1 MSKIISKKKLSFI
14 IFFFIVVV
22 LLSAGYKILLD
33 GFSIQNL
40 KIGKISIEQ
49 LYLKLDNKLVL
60 DIRKLNISEFF
71 ADSSKKSSSSEDFD
85 IESMTDKVKYAV
97 WAISYFQKFSI
108 KEIDLGNNHKAMVVY
123 DGKQYSLQFPNIE
136 ARFAIEENNADI
148 NLKILSLI
156 FKEIKIQADGNIIY
170 STQSRKLGF
179 KLIVSPSQSDVKNNA
194 KLFLQG
200 ITDLKTLDL
209 RAKSSEIKDISFL
222 KQYFEKV
229 SDLGIRSWLF
239 EKIKFSNLQINH
251 AQFQANLSK
260 KRFLTSIAKTAN
272 MSMSFKSPQIYL
284 ESHLEPIT
292 AKIATLKFGGERVKI
307 HLEAP
312 MYDGINL
319 EGSSLEFSDL
329 SSAPKLDIVIV
340 SQDFR
345 YTKALEDLLKIYDI
359 KLPLDSIEAPIQADV
374 KLFIQFF
381 EESKVSASG
390 LFKLEQGKVSLY
402 SIPLYAQSATIS
414 LDITPDYGHVYID
427 AIHARYQ
434 NIADV
439 DLHILLDTQKKHL
452 QARADIY
459 KLQINTNN
467 DINTA
472 PYHDVFMNTT
482 SEQNTQKSQD
492 FFSQNSAVLVPEDT
506 NIFSPKNDRQI
517 TPNLSIKNSPEQLS
531 RRKIIETIKAQAQEK
546 FTQEIFNANPL
557 KTLLPIS
564 LDQTNA
570 TKSLDE
576 EKIDKVNEKDEAKKL
591 SSLEFEVDFSDAKV
605 TVLSIPDFAFKMI
618 FQDELYTIE
627 AQDFSKFIPYSPL
640 INYLGITAGSL
651 RISTPDFK
659 AFGFTIH
666 LSDLSLPLYQKNAQK
681 LSEISISGK
690 IDSSG
695 LNASSPNQEVSFS
708 TKKNQN
714 NINFKNIDFNL
725 DEFLQSEIPAIK
737 EIFINKNHTKLT
749 LAQIEEETQFIKEK
763 QRYERAHNID
773 PHITVV
779 DCDNLVLTYQEYKIP
794 SDTINLRLRDGRLSA
809 DATYKNGVVNL
820 DVVHDNIF
828 IKASNFSGDFVDQVI
843 KKNIVNGGLYTLTGI
858 YRDEVFNG
866 ELKIQNTLIK
876 DFAILQNIVGFID
889 SVPSLIVFK
898 NPGLGAKGFEIQQG
912 HVVFAVN
919 SKYIG
924 LERINFIGSSMD
936 IDGNGIVEKKSEEIN
951 MNLSISTVK
960 NLSNIINKIPIVG
973 YLILGKEGKISTNL
987 IINGTLQ
994 NPKVQVTLAQ
1004 DTITAPFNILKRIFT
1019 PIDIIVDEIIKET
1032 R

>member
-60 DIRKLNISEFF
+60 DIQKLDISEVFV
-71 ADSSKKSSSSEDFD
+71 DSSKKSSSSEDFD
-85 IESMTDKVKYAV
+85 IESMTNKVKYAV

-108 KEIDLGNNHKAMVVY
+108 KEIDLGNNHRAMIVY
-123 DGKQYSLQFPNIE
+123 DGKQYSLEFPDIE
-136 ARFAIEENNADI
+136 ARFAIEENSADI

-179 KLIVSPSQSDVKNNA
+179 KLIVSPLQSDVKNNA

-229 SDLGIRSWLF
+229 SDSGIRSWLF
-239 EKIKFSNLQINH
+239 EKIKFSNLQIDH

-260 KRFLTSIAKTAN
+260 NRFLSSIAKTAN

-307 HLEAP
+307 HLEMP

-319 EGSSLEFSDL
+319 EGSRLDFSNL
-329 SSAPKLDIVIV
+329 SSVPKLDIAIT
-340 SQDFR
+340 SQYFR
-345 YTKALEDLLKIYDI
+345 YTKALKDLLKVYDI
-359 KLPLDSIEAPIQADV
+359 ELPLDSINAPIQADL
-374 KLFIQFF
+374 KLFVQFF
-381 EESKVSASG
+381 EEPKVNASG

-402 SIPLYAQSATIS
+402 NIPLHAQSATIS
-414 LDITPDYGHVYID
+414 LDITPDYGYVYID

-439 DLHILLDTQKKHL
+439 DLHILLDTQKKNL
-452 QARADIY
+452 QARAGIH
-459 KLQINTNN
+459 KLQISTNN

-472 PYHDVFMNTT
+472 PYQEVSMQATL
-482 SEQNTQKSQD
+482 EQNAQKSQD
-492 FFSQNSAVLVPEDT
+492 FFSQNSTALVPEDT
-506 NIFSPKNDRQI
+506 NIFSAKSDRQI
-517 TPNLSIKNSPEQLS
+517 TPTLPKKNSPEQIS

-557 KTLLPIS
+557 RIPSSII
-564 LDQTNA
+564 DA
-570 TKSLDE
+570 TKNADE
-576 EKIDKVNEKDEAKKL
+576 EKLDKTDEKNKARKL
-591 SSLEFEVDFSDAKV
+591 SSLEFEVDFSDARV

-627 AQDFSKFIPYSPL
+627 ANDFSKFVPYSPL
-640 INYLGITAGSL
+640 INYFGITAGSL

-659 AFGFTIH
+659 AFGFSIH

-690 IDSSG
+690 IDSLG
-695 LNASSPNQEVSFS
+695 LNASSPNQEISFS
-708 TKKNQN
+708 TRKNQN

-737 EIFINKNHTKLT
+737 EMFINKNHTKFT
-749 LAQIEEETQFIKEK
+749 LAQIEEETQFIREK

-773 PHITVV
+773 PYITVI
-779 DCDNLVLTYQEYKIP
+779 DCDNLVLTYQGYQIP

-809 DATYKNGVVNL
+809 DATYKNGVANL

-828 IKASNFSGDFVDQVI
+828 IRASNFSGDFVEQVI

-876 DFAILQNIVGFID
+876 DFAILQNVVGFID

-898 NPGLGAKGFEIQQG
+898 NPSLGAKGFEIQKGQ
-912 HVVFAVN
+912 VIFAIN

-936 IDGNGIVEKKSEEIN
+936 IDGNGIIEKKSEEIN
-951 MNLSISTVK
+951 INLSISTVK

-987 IINGTLQ
+987 IINGTVQ

-1004 DTITAPFNILKRIFT
+1004 DTITAPFNILRRIFT